1 MLKVFFGVMIFIC
14 LWVSNLN
21 FTLLITKI
29 NEKWWDPLLKKFFGI
44 YILIV
49 AVLTIVQFYF
59 LWVFYIEKLSL
70 NFF

>member
-1 MLKVFFGVMIFIC
+1 MIFIC

-29 NEKWWDPLLKKFFGI
+29 NEKWWDPLFKKFFGI

-49 AVLTIVQFYF
+49 TVLAIVQFYF

>member
-1 MLKVFFGVMIFIC
+1 MIFIC

-29 NEKWWDPLLKKFFGI
+29 NEKWWDPLFKKFFEI

-49 AVLTIVQFYF
+49 TVLAIVQFYF